1 MKLEDEPFDE
11 DDCKILTVWDRCGRC
26 VGASVFQVHDQETAR
41 MRFVT
46 VASDFR
52 KRGIGKRMTKEFEA
66 ETLRRGFSRI
76 YMHAR
81 VDALGFY
88 EK

>member
-1 MKLEDEPFDE
+1 
-11 DDCKILTVWDRCGRC
+11 
-26 VGASVFQVHDQETAR
+26 

-46 VASDFR
+46 VASNYR
-52 KRGIGKRMTKEFEA
+52 NKGIGKRMTKEFEA
-66 ETLRRGFSRI
+66 ESLRRGFSRI

>member
-1 MKLEDEPFDE
+1 
-11 DDCKILTVWDRCGRC
+11 
-26 VGASVFQVHDQETAR
+26 

-52 KRGIGKRMTKEFEA
+52 KKGIGKRMTKEFET
-66 ETLRRGFSRI
+66 ETKRRGFSRI

-88 EK
+88 ENMGYEAFDNEFEEATIVHRHV

>member
-1 MKLEDEPFDE
+1 
-11 DDCKILTVWDRCGRC
+11 
-26 VGASVFQVHDQETAR
+26 

-46 VASDFR
+46 VASEFR
-52 KRGIGKRMTKEFEA
+52 KKGIGKRMTEEFET
-66 ETLRRGFSRI
+66 ETKRMGFSRI

-88 EK
+88 EKMGYQAFGDEFEEATIVHRHV